1 MDVIL
6 MILYASIVLGVL
18 VVIHEGGHYLASRAF
33 GVRVSEFM
41 VGLPGPGIGIKRGE
55 TRFGVTCIPLGGYAR
70 VCGME
75 PGEESPHLAGALE
88 SVYRRGT
95 CNMED
100 VAADLGIEPDDAYE
114 ALEELVEWGSITGP
128 RKTDKFNTFRTPEFV
143 EVKPSRR
150 ARKLRAQ
157 ALARRSTRQAASDTG
172 IHARITPASLPG
184 AALSQAEIFGD
195 VSKVKRKGGE
205 PRPVAD
211 AQAFYEYERA
221 QTYRSLPFWKRSLI
235 LLAGPGVNILFT
247 ILVFLIV
254 YSIIGID
261 YVNEAGAVEHVVV
274 SPLRALA
281 VGFNYI
287 GMVVV
292 AILGLFNPQTAAQT
306 VSDSTS
312 IVGIAVLSKTAAEQG
327 LLSFTM
333 FSAMLSVSLGLM
345 NMLPI
350 PPLDGGRFLVE
361 VYQKIRRKAISPRA
375 LNSLSIAG
383 VTLFTLFFLVMLN
396 QDIQRF
402 VFGNW

>member
-1 MDVIL
+1 MDVVL
-6 MILYASIVLGVL
+6 MILYAGIVLGIL
-18 VVIHEGGHYLASRAF
+18 VVIHEGGHFLMARAF

-55 TRFGVTCIPLGGYAR
+55 TRFGVTAIPLGGYAR

-100 VAADLGIEPDDAYE
+100 VAYDLGIDTEEAYE
-114 ALEELVEWGSITGP
+114 ALEELVEWGSIVGP
-128 RKTDKFNTFRTPEFV
+128 RKTDEYNTYRTPAFV
-143 EVKPSRR
+143 ETKLSSK
-150 ARKLRAQ
+150 ARKLRAAAEQ
-157 ALARRSTRQAASDTG
+157 RARQARAAESG
-172 IHARITPASLPG
+172 EMRHARIPG
-184 AALSQAEIFGD
+184 AALTQEEVFGD
-195 VSKVKRKGGE
+195 LSAIAREEGQ
-205 PRPVAD
+205 PRPVAN
-211 AQAFYEYERA
+211 AQAFYERERS

-235 LLAGPGVNILFT
+235 LIAGPGVNVLFA
-247 ILVFLIV
+247 IVVFVVV
-254 YSIIGID
+254 YSIIGVD
-261 YVNEAGAVEHVVV
+261 VADEAGNVQHFTI

-287 GMVVV
+287 GMVFV
-292 AILGLFNPQTAAQT
+292 AIAGLFNPQTAAQT

-327 LLSFTM
+327 IISFTM

-361 VYQKIRRKAISPRA
+361 IYQKIRRKSISPRV
-375 LNSLSIAG
+375 LNGLSMAG
-383 VTLFTLFFLVMLN
+383 VTLFMLFFLFMLN
-396 QDIQRF
+396 QDVQRF
-402 VFGNW
+402 VLGNW

>member
-1 MDVIL
+1 MDVVL
-6 MILYASIVLGVL
+6 MILYAGIVLGIL
-18 VVIHEGGHYLASRAF
+18 VVIHEGGHFLMARAF

-41 VGLPGPGIGIKRGE
+41 VGLPGPSIGFKRGE
-55 TRFGVTCIPLGGYAR
+55 TRFGVTAIPLGGYAR

-100 VAADLGIEPDDAYE
+100 VAQDLGIDTEEAYE
-114 ALEELVEWGSITGP
+114 ALEELVEWGSIIGP
-128 RKTDKFNTFRTPEFV
+128 RKDDAYNTYRTPAFV
-143 EVKPSRR
+143 ETKPSRK
-150 ARKLRAQ
+150 ARKLRQSAQ
-157 ALARRSTRQAASDTG
+157 EQTRQQAAADG
-172 IHARITPASLPG
+172 QDACRAQIPA
-184 AALSQAEIFGD
+184 AALTQAEVFGD
-195 VSKVKRKGGE
+195 LSQVAREEGE
-205 PRPVAD
+205 PRPVID
-211 AQAFYEYERA
+211 AQAFYERERS

-235 LLAGPGVNILFT
+235 LIAGPGVNVLFA
-247 ILVFLIV
+247 ILVFVVV
-254 YSIIGID
+254 YSIVGVDIAD
-261 YVNEAGAVEHVVV
+261 EAGNVQHYTI

-287 GMVVV
+287 GMVFV
-292 AILGLFNPQTAAQT
+292 AIVGLFNPQTAAQT

-361 VYQKIRRKAISPRA
+361 IYQKIRRRNISPRV
-375 LNSLSIAG
+375 LNGLSMAG
-383 VTLFTLFFLVMLN
+383 VTLFMLFFLFMLN
-396 QDIQRF
+396 QDVQRF
-402 VFGNW
+402 VLGNW